1 MFNSITGILTGK
13 NEKQVFV
20 DTNGV
25 EWDICVPDSN
35 IEKLPPV
42 GSSVKLYTYLLH
54 TDVSMTLFGFSSE
67 TERALF
73 FDLIKVDGIGAKG
86 AVKIMSNVSSSQ
98 LINVLENEELA
109 ALEKIPG
116 IGKKTAAKMLLAL
129 KGKLSFSDD
138 TKTITV
144 PKKSVYGDLIKS
156 LTEMGY
162 DKKTVEE
169 KINEIEAE
177 LNEQSSFTSKSQKEK
192 EDIIFR
198 KVIVSLA

>member
-73 FDLIKVDGIGAKG
+73 FDL
-86 AVKIMSNVSSSQ
+86 KIMSNVSSSQ

-138 TKTITV
+138 SKTITV

-177 LNEQSSFTSKSQKEK
+177 LNEQSSFPSKSQKEK